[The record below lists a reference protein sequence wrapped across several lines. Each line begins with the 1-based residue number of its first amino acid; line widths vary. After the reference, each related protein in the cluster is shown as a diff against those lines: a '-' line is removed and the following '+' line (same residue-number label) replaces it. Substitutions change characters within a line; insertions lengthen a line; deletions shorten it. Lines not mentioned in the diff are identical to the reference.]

1 MKFYLR
7 DSAVEAQQVEG
18 DGVPGCVYSGS
29 GGKLFVL
36 LEDADYHVNSV
47 EVKVGDWLILSPWYV
62 VAVLSNAEFLAKY
75 QVVP

>member
-1 MKFYLR
+1 MKFYR
-7 DSAVEAQQVEG
+7 KDSAVEAQQVEG
-18 DGVPGCVYSGS
+18 DGVPGAVYSGR
-29 GGKLFVL
+29 GKLFVL